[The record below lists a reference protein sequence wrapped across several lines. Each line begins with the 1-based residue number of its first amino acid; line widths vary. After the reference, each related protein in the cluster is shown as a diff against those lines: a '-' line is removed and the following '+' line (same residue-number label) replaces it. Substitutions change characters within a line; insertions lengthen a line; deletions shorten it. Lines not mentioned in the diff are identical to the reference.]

1 MKPHFYSYLLYTIS
15 RPNKYGKPLQ
25 DLSNVELSS
34 TSHVLIDKVIKKTFL
49 HVDFLIT
56 EKLRATFKSKLWRM
70 GRALARGGGNQRA
83 KLLEKWKE
91 GDESVWQ
98 VEIDG
103 IEYNKKLVG
112 MTRKAEVRLSVEQQ
126 KRAKL
131 EAEL

>member
-1 MKPHFYSYLLYTIS
+1 
-15 RPNKYGKPLQ
+15 
-25 DLSNVELSS
+25 
-34 TSHVLIDKVIKKTFL
+34 
-49 HVDFLIT
+49 
-56 EKLRATFKSKLWRM
+56 M

-131 EAEL
+131 EAELREEKKKVCSLRTSVEALHRETKRLSENIV